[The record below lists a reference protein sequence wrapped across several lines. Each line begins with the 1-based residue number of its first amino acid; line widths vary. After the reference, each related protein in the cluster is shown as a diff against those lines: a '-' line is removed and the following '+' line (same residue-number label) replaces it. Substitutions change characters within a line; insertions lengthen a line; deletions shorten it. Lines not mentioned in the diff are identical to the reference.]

1 MGTSIVRRC
10 LPGAGYRSDRYAAR
24 KITSKKCWVNCDV
37 ALGLLGNYPIC
48 RIFLT
53 AIERLGWTNRKCTS
67 NEELPV
73 LTPKRFINVLPI
85 LLALSIAPLTVTAQ
99 DLTHLQAR
107 LEIAEQLTQY
117 SYRWDSKDAKGFA
130 ELFTDDAVIERWGNG
145 ELIRGSRRVG
155 RQAIYEYAKTS
166 HEGRL
171 ADRQTRHHMSGL
183 IFIELSEN
191 TAITENMGLIT
202 HQTADSGAPFISGSG
217 IYRNHWKKTATGWQ
231 LMKRML
237 FSDRVN

>member
-1 MGTSIVRRC
+1 MH
-10 LPGAGYRSDRYAAR
+10 
-24 KITSKKCWVNCDV
+24 IT
-37 ALGLLGNYPIC
+37 
-48 RIFLT
+48 
-53 AIERLGWTNRKCTS
+53 
-67 NEELPV
+67 EELLV
-73 LTPKRFINVLPI
+73 MTHKRFINVLSI
-85 LLALSIAPLTVTAQ
+85 LLPLSIVPLTVTAQ
-99 DLTHLQAR
+99 DQTHFQAR
-107 LEIAEQLTQY
+107 LEIAEQLAQY
-117 SYRWDSKDAKGFA
+117 SYRWDSKDAEGFA
-130 ELFTDDAVIERWGNG
+130 DLFTDDAVIEVWRNG
-145 ELIRGSRRVG
+145 ELIRGSSRVG